1 MPYSRFLDQSIQN
14 HIFGKATYTAPAHIF
29 VGLSS
34 TTPNP
39 DGTGVTEPSGNGYAR
54 VSTAPTDWNSAT
66 NATPSVVTNAN
77 TVTFPQATGG
87 SWVAGA
93 NLTYFVLYDAS
104 SAGNFLGY
112 GALDVAKPVVQNDTA
127 SFAAGA
133 LSATLN

>member
-14 HIFGKATYTAPAHIF
+14 HIFGKATYTAPTHIF

-39 DGTGVTEPSGNGYAR
+39 DGTGVTEPAGNGYAR

-66 NATPSVVTNAN
+66 AATPSVVTNLN
-77 TVTFPQATGG
+77 PVTFPQATGG
-87 SWVAGA
+87 PWAAGA
-93 NLTYFVLYDAS
+93 NLTYFVLYDLS

-112 GALDVAKPVVQNDTA
+112 GLLDVAKPVLINDTA
-127 SFAAGA
+127 SFAATT
-133 LSATLN
+133 LQATLN